1 MRIWI
6 TGLVGSVILA
16 GCATVA
22 PQQDEAALS
31 KPAVET
37 VYEGF
42 AAGDIALATSTMSA
56 DIVWNEA
63 EGNPYSDLNPY
74 QGPEAIVNGLFVRLA
89 TEWDAFT
96 ATPSEYVVEDDR
108 VVVFGRYTGTYKATG
123 IAMDVPF
130 VHAYTV
136 QDGLITAF
144 QQYTNTE
151 AHTAAMVGGEDVSA
165 VLQARTDTILRSLKT
180 NDKTE
185 VLKLFTDDVRYSPD
199 GGTLLTTRSEMSAY
213 WGAVVNSPA
222 ADGVIEVI
230 DINWL
235 APDAFVELQRYEVF
249 DADGARMFGGYA
261 SVLWRKVDGVWRIAR
276 DISN

>member
-6 TGLVGSVILA
+6 SGLVCSVLLA
-16 GCATVA
+16 GCATIDA
-22 PQQDEAALS
+22 QQDEASLS
-31 KPAVET
+31 KPAVEK

-42 AAGDIALATSTMSA
+42 AAGDIALATSTMSPEL
-56 DIVWNEA
+56 VWNEA

-74 QGPEAIVNGLFVRLA
+74 QGPDAVVNGLFVRLA

-96 ATPSEYVVEDDR
+96 ATPTEYVVEDDR

-123 IAMDVPF
+123 RPMDVPF

-136 QDGLITAF
+136 QDGLITTF

-151 AHTAAMVGGEDVSA
+151 EHTAAMVGGEDVSS
-165 VLQARTDTILRSLKT
+165 VLQARTDTILRAIKT
-180 NDKTE
+180 NDTGE
-185 VLKLFTDDVRYSPD
+185 ALKLFTSDAVYSPD
-199 GGTLLTTRSEMSAY
+199 GETLLTTQDELAAY
-213 WGAVVNSPA
+213 WETVVNSPA

-230 DINWL
+230 DIEWL

-249 DADGARMFGGYA
+249 DAEGARMFGGYA
-261 SVLWRKVDGVWRIAR
+261 SLLWRRVDGVWLIAR
-276 DISN
+276 DVSN